1 MSESLP
7 PPSPSLLPALSNSNT
22 GLSLTPSLRISAPD
36 LAPNDQNKEMK
47 ALSTPDPQP
56 QLTRR
61 FPRKITPDQSPLL
74 RQSLI
79 QATLKSTERKD
90 SGIVTKEE
98 VEGNNQEED
107 VTSRRREDSDL
118 SKDSLGVFSPVLS
131 STLAPQF
138 SNLSAASSTHLSPNY
153 IRSGSHDFGDTSTSF
168 YRTRVR
174 SLGMLVTH

>member
-1 MSESLP
+1 MP

-22 GLSLTPSLRISAPD
+22 GLRLTPSLRISAPD
-36 LAPNDQNKEMK
+36 LTTEDKSKELK
-47 ALSTPDPQP
+47 ALSTPEPQP

-79 QATLKSTERKD
+79 QATLRSTEN
-90 SGIVTKEE
+90 SGIVAKQEVGQNIPEE
-98 VEGNNQEED
+98 E
-107 VTSRRREDSDL
+107 VTSRKREDSDL

-153 IRSGSHDFGDTSTSF
+153 IRSRF
-168 YRTRVR
+168 
-174 SLGMLVTH
+174 

>member
-1 MSESLP
+1 MSLP
-7 PPSPSLLPALSNSNT
+7 PPSPSLLPALSNTNT

-36 LAPNDQNKEMK
+36 LATEDKNKELNS
-47 ALSTPDPQP
+47 LSTPEPQP

-79 QATLKSTERKD
+79 QATLRSTENRD
-90 SGIVTKEE
+90 SGIVTKE
-98 VEGNNQEED
+98 NTQEEL
-107 VTSRRREDSDL
+107 TSRKREDSDL

-153 IRSGSHDFGDTSTSF
+153 IRSGSHDFSDTSKYF
-168 YRTRVR
+168 FPP
-174 SLGMLVTH
+174 